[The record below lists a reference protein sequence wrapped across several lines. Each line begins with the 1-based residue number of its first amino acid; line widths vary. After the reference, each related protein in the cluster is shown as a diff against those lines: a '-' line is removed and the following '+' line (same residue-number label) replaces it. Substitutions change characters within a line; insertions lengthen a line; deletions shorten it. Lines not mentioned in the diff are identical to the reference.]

1 MKKLIVLLFFSSCTN
16 PIKEEVILLDGVD
29 SILIQSRKHS
39 DTIAKFLPK
48 VDKHIEKAEKEV
60 LCNVQSIK
68 LQNARLKENSKIV
81 KTITIRDTII
91 IKEKTN
97 FWGRKKTSTDSI
109 SSIDST
115 ENL

>member
-1 MKKLIVLLFFSSCTN
+1 MKRLIVLLFLSSCNN
-16 PIKEEVILLDGVD
+16 PIKEEIILLDGVD
-29 SILIQSRKHS
+29 TILMQSKKHS
-39 DTIAKFLPK
+39 DTIVKFLPK

-60 LCNVQSIK
+60 LTNVQRIK
-68 LQNARLKENSKIV
+68 MQNARLKENAKIV

-97 FWGRKKTSTDSI
+97 FWGRKKVSTDSI
-109 SSIDST
+109 STIDST

>member
-1 MKKLIVLLFFSSCTN
+1 MKRLIALLFISSCAN
-16 PIKEEVILLDGVD
+16 PVKEEQILLDGVD
-29 SILIQSRKHS
+29 IILMQSRKQS
-39 DTIAKFLPK
+39 DTIVKILPK
-48 VDKHIEKAEKEV
+48 IDKQIEKAEKEV
-60 LCNVQSIK
+60 LNNVHSIM
-68 LQNARLKENSKIV
+68 LQNARLKEDAKVV

-109 SSIDST
+109 TTIDST

>member
-1 MKKLIVLLFFSSCTN
+1 MKRLIVLLLISSCAK
-16 PIKEEVILLDGVD
+16 PIKEEQILFDGVD
-29 SILIQSRKHS
+29 TILMQSKEHL
-39 DTIAKFLPK
+39 DTVVKFLPK

-60 LCNVQSIK
+60 LSSVQSIK
-68 LQNARLKENSKIV
+68 LQNAKLKADAKIV

-109 SSIDST
+109 STIDST
-115 ENL
+115 EQQ